1 MQSEM
6 GNNDDWDTSLL
17 TKEEVEAR
25 MQKKVE
31 AVIKRER
38 AMAYAYSHQVFLL
51 HPPNQTSLALWEI
64 HLLPYWP
71 LRLMPLNL

>member
-51 HPPNQTSLALWEI
+51 HQPNQTSLALWEI
-64 HLLPYWP
+64 HHLLYWP
-71 LRLMPLNL
+71 LRLVLLNL

>member
-6 GNNDDWDTSLL
+6 GNNDDWDDSLL

-51 HPPNQTSLALWEI
+51 HQLNQTSPAVWGFS
-64 HLLPYWP
+64 PP
-71 LRLMPLNL
+71 P